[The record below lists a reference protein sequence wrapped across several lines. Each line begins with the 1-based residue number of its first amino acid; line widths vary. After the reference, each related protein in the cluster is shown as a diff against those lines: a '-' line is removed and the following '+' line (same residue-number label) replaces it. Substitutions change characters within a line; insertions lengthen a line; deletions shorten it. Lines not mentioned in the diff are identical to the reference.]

1 MGSFTNH
8 MNRYPSVT
16 LNTAPEINRPKRKT
30 RLQNYSPSEYK
41 KYLHVAPSEYFLQEY
56 GCLEFVRQ
64 LIVVAGSARF
74 TEEQSLDLLLPAT
87 NAISAHK
94 KWCKPVA
101 SCCDWKKQ
109 LKYMRALPALY
120 IVLHTVFDRRSVN
133 KTQFYSLMKELN
145 LHTSVVKHIF
155 IARITPCLCEF
166 NWNLFDYFGSIFNQ
180 WLSPGEKMHRINK
193 GDSQN
198 KEKSISR

>member
-1 MGSFTNH
+1 M
-8 MNRYPSVT
+8 
-16 LNTAPEINRPKRKT
+16 
-30 RLQNYSPSEYK
+30 
-41 KYLHVAPSEYFLQEY
+41 
-56 GCLEFVRQ
+56 
-64 LIVVAGSARF
+64 VAGSARF
-74 TEEQSLDLLLPAT
+74 TEKQSFDLLLPAT

-120 IVLHTVFDRRSVN
+120 IVLHTVTFKRPLLQKISKQN
-133 KTQFYSLMKELN
+133 TILLPHELN

-198 KEKSISR
+198 KEKSISRLNCARTTKNCLHLKGVHPLECLKA

>member
-16 LNTAPEINRPKRKT
+16 LNTAPEINRAKRKT
-30 RLQNYSPSEYK
+30 RIQNYSPSEYK
-41 KYLHVAPSEYFLQEY
+41 KYLHVCSFRIFQEY

-74 TEEQSLDLLLPAT
+74 TEKQSFDLLLPAT

-120 IVLHTVFDRRSVN
+120 IVLHTVTFKRPLLQKIS
-133 KTQFYSLMKELN
+133 K
-145 LHTSVVKHIF
+145 
-155 IARITPCLCEF
+155 
-166 NWNLFDYFGSIFNQ
+166 
-180 WLSPGEKMHRINK
+180 
-193 GDSQN
+193 QN
-198 KEKSISR
+198 TILLPYERT